1 MFKSYLNCKYTIYN
15 EFYER
20 KLKLKRKEVNESD
33 KLRFAKGNQFEN
45 DYLKELE
52 KKYSKVIDLKKDKKT
67 PKEEIA
73 KETIKCMKEGYEVIR
88 GGYLIDE
95 KWRGELDFLEINRN
109 VKSKLGDYSYEIS
122 DTKNTT
128 KIKPD
133 HIFQVT
139 TYANLLE
146 KIQGIKSKNFHIV
159 LKEMKK
165 ESVELESVSEFVL
178 MQKKKY
184 EEFVENEIDTAKP
197 EKCTYCVL
205 CPWEDNC
212 KGIWK
217 KKDSLDLI
225 WGMRKDIRRTF
236 QKLGIDTVLKLSQQD
251 PDKVFEDIN
260 IETSKKFITFAKLI
274 KKEEKSKKP
283 EYSLIT
289 EDADFIKGFRL
300 LPQPSKSDLFFDIES
315 VQDYVVDAGLKYLF
329 GIYYEEDEK
338 QK

>member
-95 KWRGELDFLEINRN
+95 KWRGEFDFLEINRN

-146 KIQGIKSKNFHIV
+146 KIQGIKSKNFQS
-159 LKEMKK
+159 K
-165 ESVELESVSEFVL
+165 F
-178 MQKKKY
+178 
-184 EEFVENEIDTAKP
+184 
-197 EKCTYCVL
+197 
-205 CPWEDNC
+205 
-212 KGIWK
+212 
-217 KKDSLDLI
+217 
-225 WGMRKDIRRTF
+225 
-236 QKLGIDTVLKLSQQD
+236 LG
-251 PDKVFEDIN
+251 PDY
-260 IETSKKFITFAKLI
+260 FA
-274 KKEEKSKKP
+274 
-283 EYSLIT
+283 
-289 EDADFIKGFRL
+289 
-300 LPQPSKSDLFFDIES
+300 
-315 VQDYVVDAGLKYLF
+315 
-329 GIYYEEDEK
+329 
-338 QK
+338 